1 MLRDSI
7 DYCRIAVTG
16 KLFILLIL
24 LTTMALL
31 KQTKITKPDFVEASL
46 VLILACWVTAVLWML
61 QKAITAEVISM
72 LTMESLNVIFLA
84 FTTIVLLVI
93 AVILADMRKELKGV
107 Y

>member
-1 MLRDSI
+1 
-7 DYCRIAVTG
+7 VTG

-24 LTTMALL
+24 LTNMALL

-46 VLILACWVTAVLWML
+46 VLILACWIIAVIWLL
-61 QKAITAEVISM
+61 KSAITAKIISIY
-72 LTMESLNVIFLA
+72 TMESLNVIFLA

-93 AVILADMRKELKGV
+93 AVIMADIRKELKGV

>member
-1 MLRDSI
+1 M
-7 DYCRIAVTG
+7 TG

-24 LTTMALL
+24 LTNMALL

-46 VLILACWVTAVLWML
+46 VLILACWIIAVIWLL
-61 QKAITAEVISM
+61 KSAITAKIISIY
-72 LTMESLNVIFLA
+72 TMESLNVIFLA

-93 AVILADMRKELKGV
+93 AVIMADIRKELKGV